1 MSNEEIVTYIKK
13 HFPNTP
19 TDTVAKTI
27 QLSSYQV
34 RTIAKKHIITKCQ
47 NYIKRQ
53 RKDLVK
59 HRRKWFEDNIPDFKP
74 TFEQEQIIFGSIL
87 GDGYISKGA
96 QRSINYYYQE
106 HFGESQRA
114 YREWKE
120 EMLQYL
126 SFTISGNYLRSGSH
140 PYFTKLHKE
149 LYKNN
154 TKILTKQF
162 LAKCIHPLFLTTLY
176 LDDGSLTISYT
187 YNKNKNIVYC
197 QPSIILYTLNFT
209 KAENTILAHHLN
221 KTFQTNFVVS
231 QHPDGSRHLLKIN
244 KQSEVAHLLKVIKP
258 HVKNIPSMRYKT
270 DVAENV
276 RLKRKHIYKKFNEN
290 VTIKLSSSNRRRKY
304 SEAEIQKLIELKREG
319 LTDQNIANKLDR
331 TYWSVVYKLREL
343 RNTEK
348 L

>member
-1 MSNEEIVTYIKK
+1 MSDEKILAYIEQ
-13 HFPNTP
+13 HFPTTP
-19 TDTVAKTI
+19 TEKVAKAVR
-27 QLSSYQV
+27 LSPYQV
-34 RTIAKKHIITKCQ
+34 RTIAKQHNIKKCQ

-120 EMLQYL
+120 EMVKNLNF
-126 SFTISGNYLRSGSH
+126 SINGNFLRSSCH
-140 PYFTKLHKE
+140 PYFTKLYDEVYKDNIKVLSKE
-149 LYKNN
+149 
-154 TKILTKQF
+154 F
-162 LAKCIHPLFLTTLY
+162 LNKCTHPLFLTALY

-197 QPSIILYTLNFT
+197 HPSISLYTLHFT
-209 KAENTILAHHLN
+209 KEENKQLANHLN
-221 KTFQTNFVVS
+221 NNFKTNFIVTNN
-231 QHPDGSRHLLKIN
+231 PDGHRHLLKLN
-244 KQSEVAHLLKVIKP
+244 KQAEVAHLLKIITP

-304 SEAEIQKLIELKREG
+304 NEEEVQKLIELKHEG
-319 LTDQNIANKLDR
+319 LTDQNIAYKLGR

-343 RNTEK
+343 RNQKK